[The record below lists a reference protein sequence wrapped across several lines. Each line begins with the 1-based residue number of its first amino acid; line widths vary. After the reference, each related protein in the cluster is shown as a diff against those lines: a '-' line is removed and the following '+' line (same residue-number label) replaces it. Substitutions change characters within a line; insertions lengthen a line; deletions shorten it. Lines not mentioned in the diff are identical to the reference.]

1 MSRYGNV
8 RTGKEERSQS
18 CLRVA
23 SIAANMLL
31 VSICKKDVARQLSL
45 LLLVRFVNS
54 VRGPEVGG
62 AAEGKEDVSQG
73 SRSCAEID
81 SKGKESM

>member
-45 LLLVRFVNS
+45 LLLVRLVNS

-62 AAEGKEDVSQG
+62 AAEGKEDVSQE